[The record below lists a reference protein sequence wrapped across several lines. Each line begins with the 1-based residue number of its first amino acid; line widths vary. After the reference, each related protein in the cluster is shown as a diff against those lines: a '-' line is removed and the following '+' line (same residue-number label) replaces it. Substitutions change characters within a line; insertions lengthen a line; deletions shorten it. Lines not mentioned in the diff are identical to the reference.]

1 MTVFLD
7 SILPTQGVYCVV
19 GIKSKIV
26 SPTFHTSTADV
37 DQAATDLDA
46 HGTDAY
52 FALASFKDNSSRKVE
67 NALYMRSFFLD
78 LDCGPGKPYHDQPS
92 AAVALSEFVKVTGLP
107 APTIVNSGG
116 GLHVYW
122 PLTEDVPV
130 ADWIPH
136 ARMLKLLCKEHKLHA
151 DPAVTADAARILRVP
166 GTNNYKQN
174 LPRPVL
180 IANSCAPL
188 PLEVLV
194 KCFGTPPADLSAA
207 KAFGMDDTSKDVAGG
222 TFPACSFARIVRKS
236 LKGTGC
242 AQIKHALENVATLEE
257 PMWRAALSIAVRC
270 EDGQESIHKIS
281 MGHPGYNAQDTE
293 QKAAE
298 TKGPYTCQWYRDNN
312 PTACEGC
319 TQKVVSPILIGKKI
333 EAAPA
338 EGDSYIIE
346 TPLDGDDSDK
356 VGDTVKIEVPAY
368 PYPYFRG
375 AQGGVYKK
383 ETAADGESIEVEIY
397 RSDLYITTRFFD
409 SDEHG
414 DGDGEM
420 VLIHLHMS
428 RDGVRRFYAP
438 VTALFAKDK
447 LRDLLIK
454 HGVIAYGKTLDLIM
468 AYFASSIRKLQSQFA
483 ANKTR
488 SQMGWTP
495 DMQGFVVGELEYTP
509 TGTKLAPPASGT
521 RQLAPAFSPRGSL
534 DEWKVMANFYDRPGM
549 EPHALA
555 LFFGF
560 GAPLL
565 KMMDNINVRGA
576 LINLK
581 SNTSGSGKTTAQLLV
596 NSIFGHPTEL
606 LMTKDDTYASK
617 MHRIGML
624 NSIAFTVDEITNT
637 IDEELS
643 DTAYGVTTGRARHRM
658 ESQTN
663 KLRTNNTTWCTI
675 TISSSNASLIDRL
688 TQLKSTADG
697 ELRRLFEYEVPKI
710 AGIPKTEI
718 DATFSRL
725 NTNYG
730 VAGPVYIQHV
740 MANYDGVLRMLKK
753 MQEKIDAELGFDQ
766 SDRFY
771 SNILTIAFVGAL
783 IAKQCGLH
791 DIDIPRIYKYAIGL
805 VEQNQLQYA
814 ASLGSPLMI
823 AQETLTAF
831 VNENVNNV
839 LVIDQQVKGAL
850 PPAAIKQPYGALRMR
865 YEPNTKELYIT
876 AAEFRKFFTIRQVD
890 VRESLRHLAQA
901 GIAKNNGLAEVKRIG
916 AGAVGNLSGLGARC
930 YVFDGTAIG
939 IDEGSFK
946 VEGLEEITQAQGTT
960 P

>member
-1 MTVFLD
+1 MTDFLD

-19 GIKSKIV
+19 GIKSKLAAP
-26 SPTFHTSTADV
+26 SFHNSTADV
-37 DQAATDLDA
+37 DAAATSLDS
-46 HGTDAY
+46 HGSDAY

-67 NALYMRSFFLD
+67 NALYMRSFFID
-78 LDCGPGKPYHDQPS
+78 LDCGPGKPYNDQPS
-92 AAVALSEFVKVTGLP
+92 AAIALSEFIKATGLP

-116 GLHVYW
+116 GLHAYW

-130 ADWIPH
+130 ETWIPY
-136 ARMLKLLCKEHKLHA
+136 ARRLKSLCKSHNLHA

-166 GTNNYKQN
+166 GTSNYKQSM
-174 LPRPVL
+174 PRPVVV
-180 IANSCAPL
+180 AN
-188 PLEVLV
+188 V
-194 KCFGTPPADLSAA
+194 GTPTPLNTIVGCLGTPDADLSAA
-207 KAFGMDDTSKDVAGG
+207 KAFGMDSTTKDLAGG
-222 TFPACSFARIVRKS
+222 DFPPCSFARIVRKS
-236 LKGTGC
+236 FKGTGC
-242 AQIKHALENVATLEE
+242 AQIKHALENAATLEE

-270 EDGQESIHKIS
+270 EDGPEAIHKIS
-281 MGHPGYNAQDTE
+281 KGHPGYTAHDTA
-293 QKAAE
+293 QKAAD

-312 PTACEGC
+312 PSACEGC
-319 TQKVVSPILIGKKI
+319 KQKVVSPILIGKKI

-338 EGDSYIIE
+338 EGDAYIIE
-346 TPLDGDDSDK
+346 TPLETNGDEPGES
-356 VGDTVKIEVPAY
+356 VTIEVPAY

-383 ETAADGESIEVEIY
+383 ETAADGEAVEIEIY
-397 RSDLYITTRFFD
+397 RSDLYVTSRFFD

-428 RDGVRRFYAP
+428 RDGVRRFYTP
-438 VTALFAKDK
+438 VTTLFAKDK

-509 TGTKLAPPASGT
+509 SGTKLAPPASGT
-521 RQLAPAFSPRGSL
+521 RQLAPAFTPRGSL
-534 DEWKVMANFYDRPGM
+534 DEWKTMANFYNRPGM

-565 KMMDNINVRGA
+565 KMLDHINVRGA
-576 LINLK
+576 LVNLK
-581 SNTSGSGKTTAQLLV
+581 SNSSGSGKTTAQMLV

-617 MHRIGML
+617 MHRIGMM
-624 NSIAFTVDEITNT
+624 NSIAFTLDEITNT

-643 DTAYGVTTGRARHRM
+643 DTAYGITTGRARHRM
-658 ESQTN
+658 ETQSN
-663 KLRTNNTTWCTI
+663 KLRVNNTIWCTLA
-675 TISSSNASLIDRL
+675 ISSSNSSLVDRL
-688 TQLKSTADG
+688 AQLKSTADG
-697 ELRRLFEYEVPKI
+697 ELRRLFEYEVPKVS
-710 AGIPKTEI
+710 GIPKAEI
-718 DATFSRL
+718 DAVFSKL
-725 NTNYG
+725 NSNYG
-730 VAGPVYIQHV
+730 VAGPVYIQYV
-740 MANYDGVLRMLKK
+740 LANYDAVINMLHK
-753 MQEKIDAELGFDQ
+753 MQSKIDEELGFDQ

-771 SNILTIAFVGAL
+771 SDILTIAFVGAL
-783 IAKQCGLH
+783 IARKCGLH
-791 DIDIPRIYKYAIGL
+791 EIDIPRVYKYAIGL
-805 VEQNQLQYA
+805 VEQNKIQYSN
-814 ASLGSPLMI
+814 SLGSPLMI

-839 LVIDQQVKGAL
+839 LVIDQHTKGAAI
-850 PPAAIKQPYGALRMR
+850 PPAAIRQPYGPLRMR

-876 AAEFRKFFTIRQVD
+876 AAEFRKFFTARQVD
-890 VRESLRHLAQA
+890 VRESLKHLAQA

-939 IDEGSFK
+939 IDEGAFK
-946 VEGLEEITQAQGTT
+946 TEALDSIIAT

>member
-7 SILPTQGVYCVV
+7 SILPTRGVYCVV
-19 GIKSKIV
+19 GIKSKLAAP
-26 SPTFHTSTADV
+26 SFHQSTADV
-37 DQAATDLDA
+37 DAAATALDA
-46 HGTDAY
+46 HGSDAY
-52 FALASFKDNSSRKVE
+52 FALASFKDGSSRKVE
-67 NALYMRSFFLD
+67 NALYMRSFFID
-78 LDCGPGKPYHDQPS
+78 LDCGPGKPYHDQPG
-92 AAVALSEFVKVTGLP
+92 AAVALSGFIKATGLP
-107 APTIVNSGG
+107 VPTIVNSGG
-116 GLHVYW
+116 GLHAYW

-130 ADWIPH
+130 ETWIPY
-136 ARMLKLLCKEHKLHA
+136 ARRLKSLCKSHNLHA

-166 GTNNYKQN
+166 GTNNYKQ
-174 LPRPVL
+174 LTPRPVV
-180 IANSCAPL
+180 IAN
-188 PLEVLV
+188 V
-194 KCFGTPPADLSAA
+194 GTPVPLSTLVACLGTPDADLSAA
-207 KAFGMDDTSKDVAGG
+207 KAFGMDATTKDLAGG
-222 TFPACSFARIVRKS
+222 DFPPCSFARIVRKS
-236 LKGTGC
+236 IKGTGC
-242 AQIKHALENVATLEE
+242 AQIKNALENAATLEE

-270 EDGQESIHKIS
+270 EDGKEAIHKLS
-281 MGHPGYNAQDTE
+281 KGHPGYTAHDTE
-293 QKAAE
+293 QKAAD
-298 TKGPYTCQWYRDNN
+298 TKGPYTCQWYKDNN
-312 PTACEGC
+312 PAACEGC
-319 TQKVVSPILIGKKI
+319 KQKVVSPILIGKKI

-346 TPLDGDDSDK
+346 APLDGEDQSDQ
-356 VGDTVKIEVPAY
+356 TVTIEVPTY

-383 ETAADGESIEVEIY
+383 ETAADGEQIELEIY
-397 RSDLYITTRFFD
+397 RSDLYITSRFFD

-420 VLIHLHMS
+420 VLINLHMA
-428 RDGVRRFYAP
+428 RDGVRRFYTP
-438 VTALFAKDK
+438 VTTLFAKDK

-509 TGTKLAPPASGT
+509 SGTKLAPPASGT
-521 RQLAPAFSPRGSL
+521 RQLAPAFTPRGSL
-534 DEWKVMANFYDRPGM
+534 DEWKSMANFYNRPGM

-565 KMMDNINVRGA
+565 KMLDHINVRGA

-581 SNTSGSGKTTAQLLV
+581 SNASGSGKTTAQMMV

-617 MHRIGML
+617 MHRIGMM
-624 NSIAFTVDEITNT
+624 NSIAFTLDEITNT
-637 IDEELS
+637 TDDELS
-643 DTAYGVTTGRARHRM
+643 DTAYGITTGRARHRM
-658 ESQTN
+658 ETQSN
-663 KLRTNNTTWCTI
+663 KLRVNNTVWWTI
-675 TISSSNASLIDRL
+675 AIASSNSSLVDRL
-688 TQLKSTADG
+688 AQLKSTADG
-697 ELRRLFEYEVPKI
+697 ELRRVFEYEVPKVH
-710 AGIPKTEI
+710 GIPKSEI
-718 DATFSRL
+718 DAVFSKL

-730 VAGPVYIQHV
+730 TAGPVYIQYV
-740 MANYDGVLRMLKK
+740 LANYDAVISMLKK
-753 MQEKIDAELGFDQ
+753 MQTKIDEELGFDQ

-771 SNILTIAFVGAL
+771 SDVLTIAFVGAL
-783 IAKQCGLH
+783 IARKCGLH
-791 DIDIPRIYKYAIGL
+791 DIEIPRVYTYAMGL
-805 VEQNQLQYA
+805 VEQNKIQYSN
-814 ASLGSPLMI
+814 SLGSPIMI
-823 AQETLTAF
+823 AQETLNAF

-839 LVIDQQVKGAL
+839 LVIDQHTKGASM
-850 PPAAIKQPYGALRMR
+850 PPAAIRQPHGPLRMR

-876 AAEFRKFFTIRQVD
+876 AAEFRKFFTSRQVD

-901 GIAKNNGLAEVKRIG
+901 GIAKNNGLSEVKRIG

-939 IDEGSFK
+939 IDEAAFK
-946 VEGLEEITQAQGTT
+946 AEALDGITA